1 MPEQIKY
8 LLDEEQIP
16 KSWYNLS
23 ADLPEPVPPVL
34 HPGTPP
40 PIGPADLEPLFPP
53 ELIEQEVSTE
63 RYIDIPASIRDIYRR
78 WPACRWSHNRHE
90 HLFIPFC
97 TDRSIRIRQRVG
109 R

>member
-34 HPGTPP
+34 LNYGS
-40 PIGPADLEPLFPP
+40 GLGSL
-53 ELIEQEVSTE
+53 
-63 RYIDIPASIRDIYRR
+63 YR
-78 WPACRWSHNRHE
+78 
-90 HLFIPFC
+90 
-97 TDRSIRIRQRVG
+97 
-109 R
+109 